1 IYSFQFF
8 VVVELTGSVGYVLFY
23 INKGSCEQ
31 ECPQDPNIYYRTF
44 IFAPLESS
52 FGTGED
58 KEMVYCLFMQCF
70 ELKVNI

>member
-1 IYSFQFF
+1 SFQFF

-44 IFAPLESS
+44 FAVCDEVIKDDS
-52 FGTGED
+52 F
-58 KEMVYCLFMQCF
+58 CLGSG
-70 ELKVNI
+70 